1 MEQKEEKYLTL
12 KEVEARLHNVIGLQ
26 QIRRYIK
33 GKGPNGEEMNPKLPS
48 IKFGKK
54 YLVKEADLE
63 AWIQAYTKQA

>member
-12 KEVEARLHNVIGLQ
+12 KEVEERLHNVIGLQ

-33 GKGPNGEEMNPKLPS
+33 GKGPKGEEMNPKLLS

>member
-33 GKGPNGEEMNPKLPS
+33 GKGPKGEEMNPKLPS

-54 YLVKEADLE
+54 YLVKETDLE
-63 AWIQAYTKQA
+63 AWIQAYTKQ